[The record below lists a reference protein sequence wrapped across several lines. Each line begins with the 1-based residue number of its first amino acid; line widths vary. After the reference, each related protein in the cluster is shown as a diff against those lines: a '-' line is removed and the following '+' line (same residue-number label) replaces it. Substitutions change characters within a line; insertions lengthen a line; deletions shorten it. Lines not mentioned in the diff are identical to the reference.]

1 MKFRRHLKP
10 FTGRLDAAPWASL
23 FFLLLTLLL
32 FHTSLVPPP
41 GVRIELPVVDTPAL
55 PAATHPWLAVAVDRV
70 GRVYF
75 ESQVVTE
82 EELGRRLARKVRS
95 SQAPVTLLLQA
106 DRHVAQE
113 VVLRLHELARRAGVA
128 EVILATRP
136 GLFQEGRSGSNRQE
150 P

>member
-1 MKFRRHLKP
+1 MKYRRHLKP

-32 FHTSLVPPP
+32 FHTYLVPPP

-55 PAATHPWLAVAVDRV
+55 PAATHPWLAVAIDRV

-82 EELGRRLARKVRS
+82 EELGRRLAEKVRAS
-95 SQAPVTLLLQA
+95 EAPVTLLLQA

-113 VVLRLHELARRAGVA
+113 VILRLHELARRAGVR

-136 GLFQEGRSGSNRQE
+136 ELFPAGAGGPDEAR